1 MINTCC
7 FREEEKQIIPTFS
20 GVNVIFIMTTNKSVF
35 YGGIEAHLRILY
47 GISD

>member
-1 MINTCC
+1 
-7 FREEEKQIIPTFS
+7 
-20 GVNVIFIMTTNKSVF
+20 MTTNKSVF